1 MLNIG
6 FDIRPA
12 LFDYAGI
19 GRYVRELATAIT
31 HLPEEEAVYLQMFA
45 PSWRGGRHIPPGL
58 VADRHKMNVGWLP
71 GRLMDHLHKLPGL
84 DAGRMPAEVS
94 AFHYTD
100 YNYPSVR
107 SAGRVMT
114 LHDAAFVAEPKFHGW
129 DTSKL
134 LDRVR
139 KNIQNAHEILVVSEP
154 GIRDAEL
161 LGAKRDDIH
170 VIPHGVSQFFKP
182 AEEASTTE
190 GYLLTVGTLEP
201 RKNYRRTLKAL
212 EQCWD
217 RDLAPDWV
225 IIGRP
230 GWGYEK
236 FVGEMQN
243 SRHAH
248 RIKWVQHLSDAEL
261 LRYYQDALALLFPSL
276 NEGFGL
282 VVLEAMACGTPA
294 IIGNNTAPSWVAGN
308 SGLRVDATEVDSIAA
323 GIERMVS
330 EKAWRSQAA
339 AVGLQR
345 AATFTWE
352 ETARKTVAAY
362 RRVSEAYEA
371 ENS

>member
-31 HLPEEEAVYLQMFA
+31 QLPEEEAVFLQLFA
-45 PSWRGGRHIPPGL
+45 PSWRGGRRIPPGL
-58 VADRHKMNVGWLP
+58 AEDRHKMNRGWLP
-71 GRLMDHLHKLPGL
+71 GRVMDRLHKLPGL
-84 DAGRMPAEVS
+84 DAGRMPAKVD

-107 SAGRVMT
+107 TAGRLLT

-129 DTSKL
+129 DTSVL
-134 LDRVR
+134 VDRVR
-139 KNIQNAHEILVVSEP
+139 DNIQNAHEVLVVSDP

-161 LGAKRDDIH
+161 LGAKRDSIH
-170 VIPHGVSQFFKP
+170 VIPHGVSPFFKP
-182 AEEASTTE
+182 STEVCTTA

-212 EQCWD
+212 EYCWD

-225 IIGRP
+225 IVGRP

-236 FVGEMQN
+236 FVSEMRN

-248 RIKWVQHLSDAEL
+248 RIKWVQHLTDTEL
-261 LRYYQDALALLFPSL
+261 LRYYQDAMALLFPSL

-282 VVLEAMACGTPA
+282 VVLESMACGTPA
-294 IIGNNTAPSWVAGN
+294 IIGNNTAPAWVAGN
-308 SGLRVDATEVDSIAA
+308 SGLRVEATEVDSIAA

-330 EKAWRSQAA
+330 ESAWRCQAS
-339 AVGLQR
+339 AVAVQR
-345 AATFTWE
+345 AAEFTWR

-362 RRVSEAYEA
+362 RRASEAYTA

>member
-31 HLPEEEAVYLQMFA
+31 QLPEEDAVFLQMFA
-45 PSWRGGRHIPPGL
+45 PSWRGGRRVPPGL
-58 VADRHKMNVGWLP
+58 AADRHKINRGWLP
-71 GRLMDHLHKLPGL
+71 ARVMDHLHKLPGL
-84 DAGRMPAEVS
+84 DAGHRPADVS
-94 AFHYTD
+94 AFHFTD

-107 SAGRVMT
+107 SAGRLLT
-114 LHDAAFVAEPKFHGW
+114 LHDAAFVADPKFHGW
-129 DTSKL
+129 DTSVL
-134 LDRVR
+134 LDLVR

-154 GIRDAEL
+154 GVRDAEL

-170 VIPHGVSQFFKP
+170 VIPHGVSPFFKP
-182 AEEASTTE
+182 ADESPPADR
-190 GYLLTVGTLEP
+190 YLLTVGTLEP

-225 IIGRP
+225 IVGRP

-236 FVGEMQN
+236 FVSEMQN

-248 RIKWVQHLSDAEL
+248 RIKWVQHLADTEL
-261 LRYYQDALALLFPSL
+261 LRYYQNAMSLLFPSL

-282 VVLEAMACGTPA
+282 VVLESMACGTPA
-294 IIGNNTAPSWVAGN
+294 IIGDNTAPAWVAGN
-308 SGLRVDATEVDSIAA
+308 SGLRVDAAEIDSIAA

-330 EKAWRSQAA
+330 ERAWRRQAS

-345 AATFTWE
+345 AAKFTWE
-352 ETARKTVAAY
+352 ATARKTVDAY
-362 RRVSEAYEA
+362 RRVSEQYAA